1 MFRDEKAFL
10 SNFTYV
16 PTGIYHHGI
25 RFNTVENAYQAA
37 KCADTKDMYQF
48 ANIPPAQAKKLGRTV
63 TLRPDWDAVK
73 LDIMKDLLSQ
83 KFEYRKFANKLK
95 ATGDDPLIE
104 ENYWHDNYWGICK
117 CHKCMASATHGQ
129 NHLGRLLTEIRN
141 RLKNDVSVA

>member
-48 ANIPPAQAKKLGRTV
+48 ANISPAQAKKLGRTV
-63 TLRPDWDAVK
+63 TLQPDWDAVK
-73 LDIMKDLLSQ
+73 LDVMKDLLSQ

-95 ATGDDPLIE
+95 ATGDEPLIE
-104 ENYWHDNYWGICK
+104 ENYWRK
-117 CHKCMASATHGQ
+117 CHKCMASTTHGQ